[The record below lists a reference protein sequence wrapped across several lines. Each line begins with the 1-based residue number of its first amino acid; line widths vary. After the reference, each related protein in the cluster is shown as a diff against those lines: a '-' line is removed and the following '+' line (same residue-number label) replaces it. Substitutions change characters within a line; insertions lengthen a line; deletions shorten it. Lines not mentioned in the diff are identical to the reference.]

1 MNNNYDIVKLQ
12 MTIDDSQYNN
22 NNFMKYTTLT
32 LLFWIHVFIF
42 LIWFFVHLYDTYQER
57 RQYINR
63 L

>member
-57 RQYINR
+57 LQYINR